1 MRKKKRVPDNMLHH
15 RFCNNCIGCL
25 QMSRGGRLAG
35 HALAH
40 VRLAAIG
47 CVPAGAFASTAV
59 LCLPLRCKKL
69 HVGEKELG
77 GLPHTI
83 ASKGTSCWNS
93 AEYLEKLCLHLG
105 GYINCQLPCKIP
117 GVAECLTM
125 TVFLDRFCAWAELRN
140 AATSDL
146 AAQVKQA

>member
-25 QMSRGGRLAG
+25 QISRGGRLAG

-47 CVPAGAFASTAV
+47 RVPAGAFASTAV

-77 GLPHTI
+77 GLPHTM

-93 AEYLEKLCLHLG
+93 AEYLEKLCSG
-105 GYINCQLPCKIP
+105 A
-117 GVAECLTM
+117 AECLTM
-125 TVFLDRFCAWAELRN
+125 TVFLDRFCALAELRN